1 MSKRKRTKVNYAQ
14 GNTSESDQDYSDEE
28 GISQKKSNKKAQ
40 TKSPAEFFSENQN
53 IAGFDNPGKA
63 LYTTVREFVENSLD
77 AAETMG
83 RLPSVHV
90 IVEEIGRV
98 GLDEIRGIEPRKK
111 KKAKTEAVAA
121 AAAAGAAADAAAS
134 SSSSSSSSSS
144 NKPIKSKK
152 KTKKKVNNR
161 SEISVFKIS
170 CKDNGMGMPHNE
182 VPDMLGRVLSG
193 SNYSLRQTRG
203 KFGLGSKMALIW
215 AKKSTGKYMG
225 KRHEIKKQWT
235 GRTRNKT
242 PRQTLTPYCLFNL
255 ISFFL
260 FLILFCLNRHAH

>member
-121 AAAAGAAADAAAS
+121 AAAAGAAADAS

-225 KRHEIKKQWT
+225 KRQEIKKAVDREDPKQNT
-235 GRTRNKT
+235 KT
-242 PRQTLTPYCLFNL
+242 DPGTVL
-255 ISFFL
+255 SV
-260 FLILFCLNRHAH
+260 

>member
-121 AAAAGAAADAAAS
+121 AADAA
-134 SSSSSSSSSS
+134 SSSSSSSS

-225 KRHEIKKQWT
+225 KRQEIKKAVDREDPKQNT
-235 GRTRNKT
+235 KT
-242 PRQTLTPYCLFNL
+242 DPDTVL
-255 ISFFL
+255 SV
-260 FLILFCLNRHAH
+260 

>member
-1 MSKRKRTKVNYAQ
+1 MLSTKRKRTKVDYAE

-28 GISQKKSNKKAQ
+28 GIAQKKSNTKAQ

-121 AAAAGAAADAAAS
+121 AT
-134 SSSSSSSSSS
+134 SSSSSSSSS
-144 NKPIKSKK
+144 NKPMKSKK
-152 KTKKKVNNR
+152 KPKKKVNNR

-215 AKKSTGKYMG
+215 AKKSTGKSMG
-225 KRHEIKKQWT
+225 K
-235 GRTRNKT
+235 
-242 PRQTLTPYCLFNL
+242 
-255 ISFFL
+255 
-260 FLILFCLNRHAH
+260 